1 MGMRR
6 RAGREVSR
14 LLVGGMG
21 VVYKAGNVK
30 RRRFVALKLLPEEL
44 VHQGSGDRPWESQ
57 LL

>member
-1 MGMRR
+1 
-6 RAGREVSR
+6 
-14 LLVGGMG
+14 MG